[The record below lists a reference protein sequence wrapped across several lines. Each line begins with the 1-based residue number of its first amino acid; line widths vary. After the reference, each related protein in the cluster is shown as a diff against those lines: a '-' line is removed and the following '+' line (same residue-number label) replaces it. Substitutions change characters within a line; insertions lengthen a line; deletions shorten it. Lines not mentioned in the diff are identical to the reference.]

1 MAWYDFNKTEVVK
14 PTMADLRK
22 AAEAEYSD
30 GSRYGIRPEG
40 YEKYGDMDWFGGR
53 DTRPTWTEEDQ
64 LRINQIEAE
73 QQMYNQNNGTTYSG
87 GPLSAPERTYLHG
100 AHRAFENTAV
110 PFFEGTKKFI
120 HNLYNKSP
128 KELDHNGQPI
138 KFLSDDVASGH
149 KADTINS
156 NGNLPQHLRTTPLL
170 GKMPVVDPSD
180 FIRDDQILST
190 PSASSVQ
197 VSPFRGN
204 PYPPG
209 PLSASRIS
217 EALNERR
224 KKQANA
230 DLITKVNLRF

>member
-53 DTRPTWTEEDQ
+53 PTRPTWTGEDQ
-64 LRINQIEAE
+64 IRINQFEVE
-73 QQMYNQNNGTTYSG
+73 QQMYNENRGKTYQG
-87 GPLSAPERTYLHG
+87 GPLSRSAMEN
-100 AHRAFENTAV
+100 AHPAM
-110 PFFEGTKKFI
+110 
-120 HNLYNKSP
+120 S
-128 KELDHNGQPI
+128 
-138 KFLSDDVASGH
+138 SDL
-149 KADTINS
+149 DTIMA
-156 NGNLPQHLRTTPLL
+156 PL
-170 GKMPVVDPSD
+170 
-180 FIRDDQILST
+180 FEARD
-190 PSASSVQ
+190 VQ

-217 EALNERR
+217 EVLNERR